1 MKLAHKI
8 TLLLGC
14 LLLNFGCSST
24 KPTVDQQNN
33 LFVNDIELDDSQQEF
48 AKDLNAFN
56 QLISSFNSKIVERWG
71 EKEVHVAGKQNY
83 VKYTDNYLSRARI
96 NFDNGKIAVETI
108 ATADQKKHLRQ
119 AIISMLLT
127 PYNPNSV
134 DLYSASEVVLGGKPF
149 LQGQIL
155 DQDGKEINWP
165 WRAERFADYLIENQL
180 QTKTIN
186 QKQMLFVEISMVS
199 NHSQKRR
206 YQYADLI
213 KKASQRY
220 GIDQSLI
227 YAIIKTESS
236 FNPYAVSPANAYG
249 LMQVVPQTAGRDV
262 FTLIKGRDGEPT
274 VKDLFDPAKNI
285 DIGTAYCYL
294 LKNHYLKQVNDPLSL
309 HYSMISAYN
318 GGAGNVLRTFHSDRA
333 QAMKSLNALKPKQVY
348 WALTK
353 RHPAQ
358 ESRNY
363 LQKVTHFQKEYEIVH
378 TYHANNTNNNTYL

>member
-1 MKLAHKI
+1 MKLAYKA

-14 LLLNFGCSST
+14 LLLNIGCSSKAT
-24 KPTVDQQNN
+24 IDQQNN
-33 LFVNDIELDDSQQEF
+33 LFTNDIELDDSQQDF
-48 AKDLNAFN
+48 AKDLSAFN
-56 QLISSFNSKIVERWG
+56 HLLNSFNSKIIERWG
-71 EKEVHVAGKQNY
+71 EKEMRVAGKQNY

-96 NFDNGKIAVETI
+96 NFDSGKIAVETI

-155 DQDGKEINWP
+155 DQDGKEINWL
-165 WRAERFADYLIENQL
+165 WRAERFADYLIENKL
-180 QTKTIN
+180 QTKTVN
-186 QKQMLFVEISMVS
+186 RKQMLFVEISMVS

-220 GIDQSLI
+220 GIEQSLI

-236 FNPYAVSPANAYG
+236 FNPYAVSSANAYG

-262 FTLIKGRDGEPT
+262 FALVKGKNGEPS

-333 QAMKSLNALKPKQVY
+333 QAMKSLNALQPKQVY

-363 LQKVTHFQKEYEIVH
+363 LQKVTHFQQEYEIVH
-378 TYHANNTNNNTYL
+378 TYQANNSASNTYL